1 MNTPSPDSG
10 PEAPGPALAL
20 TLTLTIDVVRVCV
33 GPVRQVAV
41 GGRRVATAIA
51 KQPVEGRVAVLPLGL
66 AGDEQ
71 ADLARHGGLSKAVYA
86 YPQAHLA
93 FWQTVRAQAR
103 QALWD
108 EPVPPGLLGENLL
121 LGGVREHELWIGDRL
136 VGPDATFVVSEP
148 RMPCFKFEAAMG
160 FPQASRLMV
169 DSGFC
174 GAYLAVLHPG
184 TVAAGDV
191 LRLQEGPREVNL
203 RELFRARTGKGT

>member
-1 MNTPSPDSG
+1 MNATAPEPTPV
-10 PEAPGPALAL
+10 
-20 TLTLTIDVVRVCV
+20 TVCHVCV
-33 GPVRQVAV
+33 GSVRSVSIS
-41 GGRRVATAIA
+41 GRRVATAIA
-51 KQPVEGRVAVLPLGL
+51 KQPVAGRVAVGPLGL

-108 EPVPPGLLGENLL
+108 EPVPPGLFGENLL
-121 LGGVREHELWIGDRL
+121 LGGLREPDLWIGDRL

-160 FPQASRLMV
+160 FAQASRLMS

-191 LRLQEGPREVNL
+191 LRLEAGPREVNL
-203 RELFRARTGKGT
+203 RELFRARTGRG

>member
-1 MNTPSPDSG
+1 MDAAPT
-10 PEAPGPALAL
+10 EAPPITVVHVCAGPARRV
-20 TLTLTIDVVRVCV
+20 TI
-33 GPVRQVAV
+33 
-41 GGRRVATAIA
+41 GGRSVATAIHKRPLA
-51 KQPVEGRVAVLPLGL
+51 GRVAVGPLGL

-71 ADLARHGGLSKAVYA
+71 ADLARHGGLGKAVYA

-108 EPVPPGLLGENLL
+108 EPVPPGLFGENLL
-121 LGGVREHELWIGDRL
+121 LAGVREPDLWIGDRL

-148 RMPCFKFEAAMG
+148 RTPCFKFDAAMG
-160 FPQASRLMV
+160 FPQAGRLMV

-184 TVAAGDV
+184 TVAAGDT
-191 LRLQEGPREVNL
+191 LRLEEGPRELNL
-203 RELFRARTGKGT
+203 RELFRARTGKG

>member
-1 MNTPSPDSG
+1 MGPDS
-10 PEAPGPALAL
+10 PLSIA
-20 TLTLTIDVVRVCV
+20 VVHVCA
-33 GPVRQVAV
+33 GPVRRVAI
-41 GGRRVATAIA
+41 GGRTVATAIA
-51 KQPVEGRVAVLPLGL
+51 KRPLDGRVAVGPLGL

-71 ADLARHGGLSKAVYA
+71 ADLSRHGGLAKAVYA
-86 YPQAHLA
+86 YPQAHLG

-108 EPVPPGLLGENLL
+108 EPVPPGLFGENLL
-121 LGGVREHELWIGDRL
+121 LSGVREGDLWIGDRL

-160 FPQASRLMV
+160 FAQASRLMA

-174 GAYLAVLHPG
+174 GAYLAVLHAG

-191 LRLQEGPREVNL
+191 LRLQQGPREVNL
-203 RELFRARTGKGT
+203 RELFRARTGKG